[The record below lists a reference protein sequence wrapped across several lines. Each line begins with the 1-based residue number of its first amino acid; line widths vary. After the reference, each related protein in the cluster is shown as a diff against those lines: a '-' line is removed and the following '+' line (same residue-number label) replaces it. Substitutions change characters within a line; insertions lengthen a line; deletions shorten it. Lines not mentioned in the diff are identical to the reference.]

1 MPKQKLISNLD
12 RTRWVSLSKIRE
24 FTIWEKPSCKL
35 NAWKVSAWLN
45 EHQCFICFEAPL
57 QRDAITWVEELNK

>member
-1 MPKQKLISNLD
+1 MAKPRLISNLD

-24 FTIWEKPSCKL
+24 FTICNSSPGL
-35 NAWKVSAWLN
+35 NPWKVIAWLD
-45 EHQCFICFEAPL
+45 EQHCFICFEAPL